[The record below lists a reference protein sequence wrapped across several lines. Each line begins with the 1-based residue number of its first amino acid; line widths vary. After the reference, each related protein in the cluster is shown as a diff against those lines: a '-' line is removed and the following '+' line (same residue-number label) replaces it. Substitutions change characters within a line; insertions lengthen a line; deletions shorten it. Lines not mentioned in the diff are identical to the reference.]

1 MRLDWRQRAQLE
13 CWAIDHLHSP
23 SIEPP
28 DIWPEHC
35 RLRADGQSPL
45 YCGDHAI
52 GLTGLYSVVN
62 AIKLLLTEA
71 GPLQPSEERMLLEVG
86 WRFMSGRETMAP
98 HKGTRLNTLSRL
110 AEAMSFALARRRETW
125 IKCERFEH
133 PPLRS
138 KSMSIVL
145 ERSVVAK
152 RAVLIL
158 LGRGHYSVLRGY
170 TSGSWLLFDAM
181 GRLWM
186 QRSRL
191 KHEPIILPIVCL
203 SRSS

>member
-1 MRLDWRQRAQLE
+1 
-13 CWAIDHLHSP
+13 
-23 SIEPP
+23 
-28 DIWPEHC
+28 
-35 RLRADGQSPL
+35 
-45 YCGDHAI
+45 
-52 GLTGLYSVVN
+52 
-62 AIKLLLTEA
+62 
-71 GPLQPSEERMLLEVG
+71 
-86 WRFMSGRETMAP
+86 MSGREPMAP

-110 AEAMSFALARRRETW
+110 AEAMSFALSRRRGTW
-125 IKCERFEH
+125 IQCARFEH
-133 PPLRS
+133 PQLSPISTR
-138 KSMSIVL
+138 IVL

-158 LGRGHYSVLRGY
+158 LGRGHYTVLRGY

-191 KHEPIILPIVCL
+191 KHEGLVLPIVSL

>member
-1 MRLDWRQRAQLE
+1 
-13 CWAIDHLHSP
+13 
-23 SIEPP
+23 
-28 DIWPEHC
+28 
-35 RLRADGQSPL
+35 
-45 YCGDHAI
+45 
-52 GLTGLYSVVN
+52 
-62 AIKLLLTEA
+62 
-71 GPLQPSEERMLLEVG
+71 
-86 WRFMSGRETMAP
+86 MSGRETMAP

-110 AEAMSFALARRRETW
+110 AEAMSFALSRRRGTW
-125 IKCERFEH
+125 IQCARFEH
-133 PPLRS
+133 PQLSP
-138 KSMSIVL
+138 KSTRIVL

-158 LGRGHYSVLRGY
+158 LGRGHYTVLRGY

-191 KHEPIILPIVCL
+191 KHEGLVLPIVSL